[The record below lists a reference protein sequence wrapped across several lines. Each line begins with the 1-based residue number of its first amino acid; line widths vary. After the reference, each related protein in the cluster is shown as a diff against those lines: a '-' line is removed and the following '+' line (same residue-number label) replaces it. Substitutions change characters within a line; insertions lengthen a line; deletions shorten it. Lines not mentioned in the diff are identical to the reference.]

1 MKPGR
6 RSWLTYLIE
15 QPLALT
21 ASLRQNPFIMNEN
34 EVEKVVKDMAHRA
47 LAASRLLA
55 ALSTEQKTAALMRI
69 AELLEA
75 PQTLPMLLEANEKDL
90 QAGTTMGLSPAM
102 LDRLRLTPQRI
113 KGMIEGTR
121 QVASLEDPVGF
132 IMEEK
137 PHRQGFSIE
146 KVRVPIGVIG
156 IVYESRPNVTIDCAV
171 LCLMSGNATIL
182 RGGREAYNSNM
193 ALAKVIQK
201 ALEETG
207 LPSDAVQLI
216 PTVDRYALTVLLKL
230 DECIHCLIPRGGEG
244 LIRFVAEN
252 ARMPVIKHYKGV
264 CNIYLDAAADRQMAV
279 KVTVNAKCQRPGVC
293 NAAENLV
300 VHESLMDSIFPLVAK
315 ALKEEGVELRV
326 DEAAAREL
334 EAFGAIPFTMAT
346 DEDYSTE
353 YLEKIISIKTVP
365 DLRSAI
371 DFVNTYGSSHSDAI
385 ITEDPEA
392 ARQFQTGID
401 SATVYWNVSTRF
413 TDGFEFG
420 LGAEIG
426 ISTDKLHARGPM
438 GLNELTTYKYLI
450 RGHGE
455 IK

>member
-1 MKPGR
+1 
-6 RSWLTYLIE
+6 
-15 QPLALT
+15 
-21 ASLRQNPFIMNEN
+21 MNEN
-34 EVEKVVKDMAHRA
+34 EVENAIRDMAARS
-47 LAASRLLA
+47 LVASRKLA
-55 ALSTEQKTAALMRI
+55 ALDTRRKNDALVRI

-90 QAGTTMGLSPAM
+90 QTGASLGLSDAL
-102 LDRLRLTPQRI
+102 LDRLRLTPERI
-113 KGMIEGTR
+113 RGMVEGTR
-121 QVASLEDPVGF
+121 QVAALADPVGA
-132 IMEEK
+132 ILETK
-137 PHRQGFSIE
+137 THKKGFSIE

-156 IVYESRPNVTIDCAV
+156 IIYESRPNVTIDCAV
-171 LCLMSGNATIL
+171 LCLKSGNATIL
-182 RGGREAYNSNM
+182 RGGREAYHSNM
-193 ALAKVIQK
+193 ALARVIQK

-207 LPSDAVQLI
+207 LPADAVQLV
-216 PTVDRYALTVLLKL
+216 PTVDRYALSVLLKL
-230 DECIHCLIPRGGEG
+230 DEYIHCLIPRGGEG

-264 CNIYLDAAADRQMAV
+264 CNVYLDQAVDRQTAI
-279 KVTVNAKCQRPGVC
+279 KVTVNAKCQRPSVC

-300 VHESLMDSIFPLVAK
+300 VHESLLGSTFPLVAK
-315 ALKEEGVELRV
+315 ALKEAGVELRV
-326 DEAAAREL
+326 DEPAAKEL
-334 EAFGAIPFTMAT
+334 EAFGNIPFTMAT
-346 DEDYSTE
+346 EEDYHTE
-353 YLEKIISIKTVP
+353 YLDKIIAVKTVK
-365 DLRSAI
+365 DLRAAI
-371 DFVNTYGSSHSDAI
+371 DFVNTYGSGHSDAI
-385 ITEDPEA
+385 LTEDAAA
-392 ARQFQTGID
+392 ARQFQTEVD

>member
-1 MKPGR
+1 
-6 RSWLTYLIE
+6 
-15 QPLALT
+15 
-21 ASLRQNPFIMNEN
+21 MNEN
-34 EVEKVVKDMAHRA
+34 EVEKAVKAMARKA
-47 LAASRLLA
+47 LVASRQLA
-55 ALSTEQKTAALMRI
+55 ALSTEQKNAALTRI

-90 QAGTTMGLSPAM
+90 QAGAAMGLADAM

-121 QVASLEDPVGF
+121 QVAALEDPVGTTL
-132 IMEEK
+132 EEK
-137 PHRQGFSIE
+137 THKKGFTIE

-171 LCLMSGNATIL
+171 LCLKSGNATIL

-193 ALAKVIQK
+193 ALATVIQK
-201 ALEETG
+201 ALAETG
-207 LPSDAVQLI
+207 LPEDAVQLI
-216 PTVDRYALTVLLKL
+216 PTVDRYALNVLLKL
-230 DECIHCLIPRGGEG
+230 DAYIHCLIPRGGEG

-264 CNIYLDAAADRQMAV
+264 CNIYLDASADRQMAI
-279 KVTVNAKCQRPGVC
+279 KVAVNAKCQRPGVC
-293 NAAENLV
+293 NAAENLI
-300 VHESLMDSIFPLVAK
+300 VHESLMETVFPLVAK

-326 DEAAAREL
+326 DAPAAKEL

-346 DEDYSTE
+346 EEDYDTE
-353 YLEKIISIKTVP
+353 YLEKIISVKTVP
-365 DLRSAI
+365 DLGSAI
-371 DFVNTYGSSHSDAI
+371 DFINTYGSGHSDAI
-385 ITEDPEA
+385 ITEDAEA
-392 ARQFQTGID
+392 ARQFQTEVD
-401 SATVYWNVSTRF
+401 AATVYWNVSTRF

>member
-1 MKPGR
+1 MT
-6 RSWLTYLIE
+6 S
-15 QPLALT
+15 
-21 ASLRQNPFIMNEN
+21 EN
-34 EVEKVVKDMAHRA
+34 EVDKQVREIARRA
-47 LAASRLLA
+47 LGASRRLA
-55 ALSTEQKTAALMRI
+55 ALSTADKNAALVRI

-75 PQTLPMLLEANEKDL
+75 PQSQPMLLEANARDL
-90 QAGTTMGLSPAM
+90 QTAASLGLSEAM

-113 KGMIEGTR
+113 KGMVEGTR
-121 QVASLEDPVGF
+121 QVAALPDPVGAV
-132 IMEEK
+132 IETRK
-137 PHRQGFSIE
+137 HKQGFSIE

-171 LCLMSGNATIL
+171 LCLKSGNATIL
-182 RGGREAYNSNM
+182 RGGREAFHSNM
-193 ALAKVIQK
+193 ALAKIIHK
-201 ALEETG
+201 ALEETS
-207 LPSDAVQLI
+207 LPTDAVQLI
-216 PTVDRYALTVLLKL
+216 PTVDRYALNVLLKL
-230 DECIHCLIPRGGEG
+230 DDYVHCLIPRGGEG

-264 CNIYLDAAADRQMAV
+264 CNVYLDAGADKQKAI
-279 KVTVNAKCQRPGVC
+279 KVTVNAKCQRPSVC
-293 NAAENLV
+293 NAAENLL
-300 VHESLMDSIFPLVAK
+300 VHESLLNSTFTDVAK

-326 DEAAAREL
+326 DEPAARAL
-334 EAFGAIPFTMAT
+334 KDFGAIPFKMAT
-346 DEDYSTE
+346 DEDYHTE
-353 YLEKIISIKTVP
+353 YLEKILSVKTVP
-365 DLRSAI
+365 DLESAI
-371 DFVNTYGSSHSDAI
+371 DFINHYGSGHSDAI
-385 ITEDPEA
+385 ITEDAGAA
-392 ARQFQTGID
+392 ARFQTEVD